1 MTKFLMKKH
10 GIEPGNVAFDR
21 GGGGKEHADRLR
33 AEGYKVRTV
42 GFGEPATD
50 VKKYEHGMKSKDHR
64 IDVDETRYE
73 HKNRRSEMYWNV
85 RMLLDP
91 VQNPK
96 FGIGVEF
103 TTIREQLG
111 PIPFLLEG
119 EGRIYLPPKYKKNKD
134 SKEVTLTELI
144 GHSPDEADALVLAV
158 FAMTNKST
166 KKVLGKAF

>member
-1 MTKFLMKKH
+1 MIKKH
-10 GIEPGNVAFDR
+10 KLDPRNVAFDR

-33 AEGYKVRTV
+33 AEGLNVRTV

-50 VKKYEHGMKSKDHR
+50 VKKYDYGMKGKEHR

-73 HKNRRSEMYWNV
+73 FKNRRAEMAFEV
-85 RMLLDP
+85 RKLLDP
-91 VQNPK
+91 SQNAK
-96 FGIGVEF
+96 FGIEDKPEF
-103 TTIREQLG
+103 KALREQMA

-144 GHSPDEADALVLAV
+144 GHSPDEFDALCLAV
-158 FAMTNKST
+158 FAMLNKSS
-166 KKVLGKAF
+166 KKMLGKAF